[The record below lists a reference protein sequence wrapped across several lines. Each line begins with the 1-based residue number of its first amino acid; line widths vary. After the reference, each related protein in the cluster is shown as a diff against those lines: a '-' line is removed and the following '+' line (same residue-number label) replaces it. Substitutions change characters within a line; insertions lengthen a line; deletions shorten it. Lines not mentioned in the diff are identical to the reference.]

1 MNTALILTFSGLLAA
16 PAPQSGLQPELSQR
30 LEVEAHWL
38 EQGAPAPR
46 AGFLVRRVELARLI
60 GELQTQ
66 GRACESRVRD
76 QQQLCMRE
84 LAANTAR
91 CEERLAPLATRIDEL
106 QGIEDQLTE
115 RLSQQRR
122 ELWWWKVGAAAGGS
136 VLLTALTLSLA
147 Q

>member
-1 MNTALILTFSGLLAA
+1 MNTALILTLSGLLAA
-16 PAPQSGLQPELSQR
+16 PAPPSGLRPELQQR

-46 AGFLVRRVELARLI
+46 AGFLVRRVELARLL

-66 GRACESRVRD
+66 GRACEGRVRD

-91 CEERLAPLATRIDEL
+91 CEERLTPLTARIDEL

-122 ELWWWKVGAAAGGS
+122 ELWWWKVGTAAGGS

-147 Q
+147 R

>member
-1 MNTALILTFSGLLAA
+1 MNSALILTLSGLLAA
-16 PAPQSGLQPELSQR
+16 PAPQSGLRPELEQR
-30 LEVEAHWL
+30 LEVEVHWL

-66 GRACESRVRD
+66 GRACEGRVRD

-91 CEERLAPLATRIDEL
+91 CEERLQPIVARVEEL
-106 QGIEDQLTE
+106 QTIEDQLTE
-115 RLSQQRR
+115 RLEQQRR
-122 ELWWWKVGAAAGGS
+122 ELWWWKVGAAAGGGI
-136 VLLTALTLSLA
+136 LATALTLSLA
-147 Q
+147 R

>member
-1 MNTALILTFSGLLAA
+1 MNTALILTLSGLLAA
-16 PAPQSGLQPELSQR
+16 PAPQSGLRPELQQR

-46 AGFLVRRVELARLI
+46 AGFLVRRVELARLL
-60 GELQTQ
+60 GEIQTQ
-66 GRACESRVRD
+66 GRACEGRVRD

-91 CEERLAPLATRIDEL
+91 CEERLAPLTARIDEL
-106 QGIEDQLTE
+106 QGREVELTARIDE
-115 RLSQQRR
+115 QRR
-122 ELWWWKVGAAAGGS
+122 DLWWWKVGTAAGGS

-147 Q
+147 R

>member
-1 MNTALILTFSGLLAA
+1 MNTALILTLSGLLAA
-16 PAPQSGLQPELSQR
+16 PAPPSGLRPELQQR

-46 AGFLVRRVELARLI
+46 AGFLVRRVELARLL

-66 GRACESRVRD
+66 GRACEGRVRD

-91 CEERLAPLATRIDEL
+91 GEERLTPLTARIDEL

-122 ELWWWKVGAAAGGS
+122 ELWWWKVGTAAGGS

-147 Q
+147 R

>member
-1 MNTALILTFSGLLAA
+1 MNTALILTLSGLLAA
-16 PAPQSGLQPELSQR
+16 PAPQSGLRPELSQR

-46 AGFLVRRVELARLI
+46 AGFLVRRVELARLL

-66 GRACESRVRD
+66 GRACEGRVRD

-91 CEERLAPLATRIDEL
+91 CDERLAPLTARIDEL
-106 QGIEDQLTE
+106 QGREVELTARIDE
-115 RLSQQRR
+115 QRR
-122 ELWWWKVGAAAGGS
+122 DLWWWKVGTAAGGS
-136 VLLTALTLSLA
+136 VLLTALTLSLTR
-147 Q
+147 

>member
-1 MNTALILTFSGLLAA
+1 MNTTLILTLSGLLAA

-91 CEERLAPLATRIDEL
+91 CEERLAPLAARIDEL
-106 QGIEDQLTE
+106 QGREVELTARIDE
-115 RLSQQRR
+115 QRR
-122 ELWWWKVGAAAGGS
+122 DLWWWKVGTAAGGS